1 MAMILS
7 KASEYGIRAILY
19 LATQQVDGYLSIRTI
34 ADELDL
40 SFHFLTKIFQK
51 LTQAGLLESLRG
63 PNGGVALARPAAH
76 ITLREVYVAIEG
88 PELFESC
95 VLGLPGCG
103 EAKPCP
109 LHDQWVVERTRL
121 DRLFATTTLAEL
133 AADYDQFEQRLT
145 AAP

>member
-1 MAMILS
+1 MVLS
-7 KASEYGIRAILY
+7 KASEYGIRAILH
-19 LATQQVDGYLSIRTI
+19 LTTQQVDGYLSIRTI

-63 PNGGVALARPAAH
+63 PNGGIALARPAVQ
-76 ITLREVYVAIEG
+76 ISLREVYVAIDG
-88 PELFESC
+88 PALFEEC

-109 LHDQWVVERTRL
+109 LHDRWAAERARL
-121 DRLFATTTLAEL
+121 DHLFTTTSLAEL
-133 AADYDQFEQRLT
+133 ADDYEQFEQRLSAT
-145 AAP
+145 S